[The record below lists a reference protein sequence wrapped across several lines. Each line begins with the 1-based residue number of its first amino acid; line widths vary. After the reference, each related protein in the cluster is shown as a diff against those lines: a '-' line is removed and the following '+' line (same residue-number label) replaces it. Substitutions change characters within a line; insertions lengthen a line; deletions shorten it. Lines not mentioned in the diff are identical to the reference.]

1 MQNPSELIIFTH
13 LRRIHKRVFTSC
25 PSIHLG
31 NNKNPSSSLSQNG
44 IFASCSLLTVI
55 LLFALSFTCLYN
67 WDFNSHH
74 MYSISNVLND
84 NDSVGAVVDVDD
96 DDILGDWNG
105 ECDVSIGKWVRDE
118 GFRVL
123 YNATE
128 CPFAEQGFDCLG
140 NGRKDRGYLEWRWK
154 PKNCEIPR
162 RLDVGAVLEY
172 LRGKRVAFVGDSLSR
187 TQWESFICMMMAG
200 VEDRKSVYEV
210 NGNEITKRIRFLG
223 VRFGSHNFT
232 VEFHRSVFLGLI
244 GPAPR
249 KAPKRVRSTL
259 RIDEMDDA
267 SKKWEGADVLVF
279 NTGHWWTKTKLF
291 EMGTYFQ
298 VDGSVKLGM
307 PIMTA
312 LKLTLETWA
321 SWVDSAVN
329 PNKTRLFFRTFE
341 SAHWSDASRVKCKV
355 TVHPTTRTKGRDR
368 NPISD
373 IILNVVKNMTVPVT
387 PLHVTPMGAYR
398 SDAHVGRWSDNPL
411 VTDCSHW
418 CLPGLPDTWNEFLLF
433 HLLGK
438 DALSP

>member
-1 MQNPSELIIFTH
+1 
-13 LRRIHKRVFTSC
+13 
-25 PSIHLG
+25 
-31 NNKNPSSSLSQNG
+31 
-44 IFASCSLLTVI
+44 
-55 LLFALSFTCLYN
+55 
-67 WDFNSHH
+67 

-96 DDILGDWNG
+96 DAILGDLNG

-123 YNATE
+123 YNATG

-162 RLDVGAVLEY
+162 RFDVGTVLEY

-200 VEDRKSVYEV
+200 VVDRKSVYEV

-291 EMGTYFQ
+291 EIQGHLLSSEWISEARNAYY
-298 VDGSVKLGM
+298 DC
-307 PIMTA
+307 
-312 LKLTLETWA
+312 LET
-321 SWVDSAVN
+321 DTGN
-329 PNKTRLFFRTFE
+329 L
-341 SAHWSDASRVKCKV
+341 
-355 TVHPTTRTKGRDR
+355 G
-368 NPISD
+368 
-373 IILNVVKNMTVPVT
+373 L
-387 PLHVTPMGAYR
+387 MG
-398 SDAHVGRWSDNPL
+398 
-411 VTDCSHW
+411 
-418 CLPGLPDTWNEFLLF
+418 
-433 HLLGK
+433 
-438 DALSP
+438 